1 MEKLKIDK
9 DKCIGCG
16 SCEFNCPEVF
26 EINISSGKAEVKKDV
41 NIADHQEAVDRAIS
55 ECPTKAI
62 NYEE

>member
-1 MEKLKIDK
+1 MKKLKIDK

-16 SCEFNCPEVF
+16 GCEFNCPEVF

-41 NIADHQEAVDRAIS
+41 NPADYQEAVDRAIS

-62 NYEE
+62 SYEE